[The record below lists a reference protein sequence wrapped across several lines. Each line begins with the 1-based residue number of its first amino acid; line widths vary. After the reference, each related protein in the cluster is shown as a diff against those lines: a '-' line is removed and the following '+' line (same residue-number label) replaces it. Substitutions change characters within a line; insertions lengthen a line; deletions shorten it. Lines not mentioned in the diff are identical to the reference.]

1 MRRPDLVYRVDR
13 VMQEFRLPRLGQAD
27 FERAEHQAILE
38 LVLESLSQDITE
50 PLHMVL
56 SGLSFPMLE
65 KADELL
71 SRTEKL
77 DPVEERVL
85 EDLLR
90 ALLNLRILNVQE
102 SLEHYQFLLA
112 DAQTAENPDLIREY
126 LRIVQQL
133 SQMRRCLDQAL
144 RRFTSRSFNASGK
157 ET

>member
-1 MRRPDLVYRVDR
+1 VKDVPGAIERDTYR
-13 VMQEFRLPRLGQAD
+13 QRLA
-27 FERAEHQAILE
+27 AACC
-38 LVLESLSQDITE
+38 
-50 PLHMVL
+50 
-56 SGLSFPMLE
+56 
-65 KADELL
+65 ACAA
-71 SRTEKL
+71 EKL